1 MASHVPIDIV
11 SLCSLLTHAFVHLLQ
26 AYCSRCKDFRVQTKR
41 MSLWRLPPV
50 VIIHLKRFQFTQHT
64 RRKLRDFVH
73 FPVEGLDLSRIM
85 AVDNAVGANG
95 EEALSE
101 KDEVVSNG
109 KATQSPELTS
119 DGEKDSAEDDTA
131 TVTSS
136 TEEDSAG
143 PSINQDSGRSEMF
156 IKLA

>member
-1 MASHVPIDIV
+1 M
-11 SLCSLLTHAFVHLLQ
+11 
-26 AYCSRCKDFRVQTKR
+26 
-41 MSLWRLPPV
+41 
-50 VIIHLKRFQFTQHT
+50 
-64 RRKLRDFVH
+64 H